1 MCCFADG
8 YYSHV
13 EIKVE
18 KNELLKKI
26 MKDKIPFIYLPQV
39 PKPTFT
45 NLKDRDGRVGDG
57 WTSNP
62 R

>member
-13 EIKVE
+13 EIEVE

-26 MKDKIPFIYLPQV
+26 MKDKIHCIYLPQAL
-39 PKPTFT
+39 KTFT
-45 NLKDRDGRVGDG
+45 NLKDWDGRVGDG
-57 WTSNP
+57 
-62 R
+62 